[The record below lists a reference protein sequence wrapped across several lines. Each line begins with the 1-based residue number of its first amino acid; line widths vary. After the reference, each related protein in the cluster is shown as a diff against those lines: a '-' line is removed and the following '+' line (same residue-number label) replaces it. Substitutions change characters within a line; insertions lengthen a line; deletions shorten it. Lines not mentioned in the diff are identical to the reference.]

1 MVMFHRKR
9 ETERVR
15 VCSEGWP
22 EGWPEDLLA
31 AGRLRRAFTGT
42 SSCRVLRARHPKG
55 RPA

>member
-15 VCSEGWP
+15 VCSGG
-22 EGWPEDLLA
+22 GWPEDLLA

-42 SSCRVLRARHPKG
+42 SSCRGLRVRHPKG